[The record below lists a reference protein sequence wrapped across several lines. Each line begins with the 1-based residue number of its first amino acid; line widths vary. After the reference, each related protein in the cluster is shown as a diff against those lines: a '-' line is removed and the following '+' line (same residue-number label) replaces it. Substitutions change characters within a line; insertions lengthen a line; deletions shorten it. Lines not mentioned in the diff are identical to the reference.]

1 MANPGPRRPLSSIC
15 TGAGRSPAPTPSA
28 APERWAS
35 MPLIYGRALA
45 WPSVNG
51 SAERRDPV
59 IGNLV
64 TMLRCR
70 ERSNATTIR
79 RGAGRTFRTPDGAR
93 RIRPAD
99 LGSAWQETLISAL
112 GRLDY
117 TPQAARQALARSIA
131 DGWLRAE
138 RRERRSRV
146 LLTPGTS
153 TMLTSGAERIYSFGR
168 SWDWDGQWLLVV
180 LRVPEQS
187 RHVRHRIRSQLAWAG
202 FGSLGGG
209 VYLSPHVEREAELR
223 TLADDNSAAELQS
236 FHARFGGG
244 WATRGHRGQRLGPRC
259 RRPDIRPVHRAF

>member
-1 MANPGPRRPLSSIC
+1 M
-15 TGAGRSPAPTPSA
+15 
-28 APERWAS
+28 
-35 MPLIYGRALA
+35 
-45 WPSVNG
+45 
-51 SAERRDPV
+51 

-153 TMLTSGAERIYSFGR
+153 TMLTSGADRIYSFGR

-202 FGSLGGG
+202 FGSLGGRSLPLPSCRAG
-209 VYLSPHVEREAELR
+209 GGAAHARRQQLRRRAPVVPRTIRRGLGDSRTSWATLGTSMPSPRHTTSSSRVLSACAQRRLR
-223 TLADDNSAAELQS
+223 PCFKRRRISFTGGASSLPGPGSAGNDAPARLATLAGLS
-236 FHARFGGG
+236 
-244 WATRGHRGQRLGPRC
+244 T
-259 RRPDIRPVHRAF
+259 V

>member
-1 MANPGPRRPLSSIC
+1 
-15 TGAGRSPAPTPSA
+15 
-28 APERWAS
+28 